1 KMSSS
6 TRPFEGVVPN
16 LERLYQESESE
27 FTKSRLKA
35 FLSPRPC
42 DACDGRRLKPEILAV
57 TLGDET
63 LASKFRIQSSKPA
76 KRKPIPGLSIMDICA
91 LSIDEA
97 NEFFARLKL
106 NEFQRKIAAEIIKE
120 VRSRLIFL
128 GNVGLGY
135 LTLDRE
141 SGTLS
146 GGEAQ
151 RIRLATQIGAGLVGV
166 LYILDEP
173 SIGLHQRDND
183 RLLRTLKGLRDLGN
197 SVLVVEHHEETIRSA
212 DYVVDLGPGAGI
224 HGGELVGAGPLNE
237 VLANPRSLTAKYL
250 RGEFSIPVPNRRI
263 KPSRDRGWLEVLG
276 ASENNLRNINAR
288 VPLGTLTAVT
298 GVSGS
303 GKSTLVDDI
312 LRRALFRK
320 L

>member
-1 KMSSS
+1 MAQHYGQSLEAPYKALPDDFKRVLLRGSGPEPIEFHFWRAGKMSSV

-35 FLSPRPC
+35 FLSPQPC

-63 LASKFRIQSSKPA
+63 LASKFRVQSSKPA

-91 LSIDEA
+91 LSIEDA
-97 NEFFARLKL
+97 DKFFARLKL
-106 NEFQRKIAAEIIKE
+106 NEFQQKIAAEIIKE

-146 GGEAQ
+146 GGEGQ
-151 RIRLATQIGAGLVGV
+151 RIRLATQIGAGLAGV
-166 LYILDEP
+166 PYILAEP
-173 SIGLHQRDND
+173 RTGLHHPANG
-183 RLLRTLKGLRDLGN
+183 K
-197 SVLVVEHHEETIRSA
+197 VME
-212 DYVVDLGPGAGI
+212 
-224 HGGELVGAGPLNE
+224 PLE
-237 VLANPRSLTAKYL
+237 
-250 RGEFSIPVPNRRI
+250 G
-263 KPSRDRGWLEVLG
+263 
-276 ASENNLRNINAR
+276 
-288 VPLGTLTAVT
+288 
-298 GVSGS
+298 
-303 GKSTLVDDI
+303 
-312 LRRALFRK
+312 
-320 L
+320 